1 MKILHLLSTLLTT
14 AAQITHHT
22 ASRIIGGTATDPTRY
37 SYLVSLQ
44 TTQHFCGAT
53 IIAPDVI
60 LTAAHCTIFDYD
72 DVTIQIGGYTVDGE
86 ESSGERVDVV
96 KARRIY
102 VHPQYDSN
110 INSNDFALIILERP
124 TVAGVQYVRLNDD
137 HLLEMNTLTALGW
150 GDTTPED
157 GYDFSNVLREVQVDY
172 VENGVCDAST
182 DGVDSY
188 EGMIFE
194 EMICASAAEKDGCQG
209 DSGK

>member
-1 MKILHLLSTLLTT
+1 M
-14 AAQITHHT
+14 
-22 ASRIIGGTATDPTRY
+22 
-37 SYLVSLQ
+37 
-44 TTQHFCGAT
+44 
-53 IIAPDVI
+53 I